1 MFLPCLISVFNKT
14 GGFHYIFF
22 CVRLFS
28 RHIFDL
34 LLKFHNSEHIS
45 GVNLMAC
52 MTALCDVAKTRP
64 KFLPRVIQAL
74 EELHTTL
81 PPTLSQS
88 QVNSVRKHLKM
99 QIFILIKHPSSTEM
113 LPQLAHMLLDLG
125 MTPQEVTK
133 VIPREKRNKR
143 LLDLKNPD
151 FSAKRAR
158 VDSPQSN
165 SQGSQGSDKSDL
177 SATTSLMD
185 ISENKSEPQPITQ
198 ITEAQ
203 LLDGLNSIGLVIN
216 LVVDTMKHLPEEMPL
231 DFNKLYEPI
240 SKSGSILQKPAL
252 AKLLLA
258 IIKEDGTGPAEE
270 PQIVS
275 DAKEE
280 LEKANL
286 KNALAKIASKKRM
299 ESAVSKLMEE
309 TSKENVILAAARD
322 REILKNV
329 DKEKPIYPLTPSIP
343 KLKQRVKAIK
353 LAELTRPL
361 PRQVK
366 EKLLIG
372 AVERILNAERA
383 ALEGG
388 QINVREK
395 VITTFAVSYG
405 QNVRETILTFIL
417 EDIVTRIDLA
427 LSWLYEEY
435 SFVQGFNRS
444 LLNTGKFSDK
454 SGVNYNN
461 LICSLITNV
470 SELVDPSQEIL
481 RESLLKRIYLEA
493 PLVTD
498 DAIMF
503 LRHTCI
509 TEGKTAL
516 GLNLLRDLAIFQP
529 PKATKYIHALLPLTS
544 ECSFFLDSVAFLTF
558 A

>member
-1 MFLPCLISVFNKT
+1 
-14 GGFHYIFF
+14 
-22 CVRLFS
+22 
-28 RHIFDL
+28 
-34 LLKFHNSEHIS
+34 
-45 GVNLMAC
+45 MAC

-158 VDSPQSN
+158 IDSPQSN

-177 SATTSLMD
+177 SITTSLMD
-185 ISENKSEPQPITQ
+185 ISETKSESQPFSQ
-198 ITEAQ
+198 ITEKQ
-203 LLDGLNSIGLVIN
+203 LLDGLNTIGLVIN
-216 LVVDTMKHLPEEMPL
+216 LVVDTMKNLPEEMPL

-240 SKSGSILQKPAL
+240 SKSGCILQKPAL

-258 IIKEDGTGPAEE
+258 IIKEDDTGSSQE
-270 PQIVS
+270 PPQKEL

-280 LEKANL
+280 LEKVNL
-286 KNALAKIASKKRM
+286 KNALAKIATKKRM

-309 TSKENVILAAARD
+309 TSKENTILAAARE
-322 REILKNV
+322 REILKNAE
-329 DKEKPIYPLTPSIP
+329 KEKPAYPMTPSIP

-361 PRQVK
+361 PREVK

-383 ALEGG
+383 ALDGG
-388 QINVREK
+388 QIGVREK

-405 QNVRETILTFIL
+405 QHIRQIILDFIL
-417 EDIVTRIDLA
+417 EDIVSRIDLA

-493 PLVTD
+493 PLVTE

-509 TEGKTAL
+509 SEGKTML
-516 GLNLLRDLAIFQP
+516 GLNLLRDLAVFQP
-529 PKATKYIHALLPLTS
+529 PKATKYIQALLPLTS
-544 ECSFFLDSVAFLTF
+544 ECTFFIKSLATSGSILIDLITNHQ
-558 A
+558 